1 MHTNQ
6 TKESMK
12 KILIAEDTD
21 SNFLLLSIILRKEYE
36 IIRAY
41 NGLEAVEM
49 CRSELPDLILMDFKM
64 PLMDGLQ
71 ATREIRKFNKDIVVI
86 ALTANAYDSDRE
98 HAYDAGCNDYMSKP
112 VAPNDERIRGVLEYI
127 DGHLSEELSVEDL
140 AEQVFLS
147 KYHLMRKFKSEVG
160 LSLHEYIA
168 QRRLILARDLIARG
182 ETVTDACFQVGYR
195 SYSSFFRAYVKLFG
209 MTPTGKSEAVA
220 RESSYE

>member
-6 TKESMK
+6 AKESMK

-112 VAPNDERIRGVLEYI
+112 VAPN
-127 DGHLSEELSVEDL
+127 ELR
-140 AEQVFLS
+140 S
-147 KYHLMRKFKSEVG
+147 KL
-160 LSLHEYIA
+160 
-168 QRRLILARDLIARG
+168 
-182 ETVTDACFQVGYR
+182 R
-195 SYSSFFRAYVKLFG
+195 SYFDAQ
-209 MTPTGKSEAVA
+209 EAL
-220 RESSYE
+220 